1 MKWIKYR
8 LQTTTAAEDIVS
20 ATLMEA
26 GVQGVEIED
35 RQPLTEDELAQMFV
49 DIPPQFGT
57 DDGTAYLSFYLEPD
71 EDQEAVLSKVRAALD
86 ELRDFM
92 DIGEASIVKSETEDK
107 DWVNNW
113 KQYFKPFYV
122 DDILVIPS
130 WETVKPEDE
139 DKMILLSGPACM
151 RRRSFASVH

>member
-71 EDQEAVLSKVRAALD
+71 ED
-86 ELRDFM
+86 
-92 DIGEASIVKSETEDK
+92 
-107 DWVNNW
+107 
-113 KQYFKPFYV
+113 
-122 DDILVIPS
+122 
-130 WETVKPEDE
+130 
-139 DKMILLSGPACM
+139 
-151 RRRSFASVH
+151 